1 VYVNSW
7 KQHLL
12 LINKELHHLN
22 TIFSENG
29 FERNSFDVWPCG
41 AMVAREIPDL
51 KVACSIHV
59 RVTFCQVNRRL
70 NYFFLAKLPVCIY
83 SDRAKSSSLAM
94 GIWWK
99 FLSI

>member
-1 VYVNSW
+1 MNTLYVNSW
-7 KQHLL
+7 KLNLL
-12 LINKELHHLN
+12 FINKELHHLN

-59 RVTFCQVNRRL
+59 RVTF
-70 NYFFLAKLPVCIY
+70 FFC
-83 SDRAKSSSLAM
+83 
-94 GIWWK
+94 
-99 FLSI
+99 